1 MGVETKMIKRILFLV
16 VLLGACIGIG
26 MSAMAQSAKS
36 GGSAQAAVTSK
47 HANKGVACKQCHD
60 TKKPEPVAMNKC
72 VTCHSTKSVAQ
83 RTANVKPNPHDSRH
97 FGTEADCNTCH
108 HQHKPSVSLCAD
120 CHPRFNF
127 KVP

>member
-1 MGVETKMIKRILFLV
+1 MIKRFFFSMV
-16 VLLGACIGIG
+16 VLAACMGLGMG
-26 MSAMAQSAKS
+26 AMAQSAKQS
-36 GGSAQAAVTSK
+36 TAQASVTSK
-47 HANKGVACKQCHD
+47 HASKGVACKQCHGAK
-60 TKKPEPVAMNKC
+60 TTEPVAMTKC

-108 HQHKPSVSLCAD
+108 HQHKPSQSLCAD